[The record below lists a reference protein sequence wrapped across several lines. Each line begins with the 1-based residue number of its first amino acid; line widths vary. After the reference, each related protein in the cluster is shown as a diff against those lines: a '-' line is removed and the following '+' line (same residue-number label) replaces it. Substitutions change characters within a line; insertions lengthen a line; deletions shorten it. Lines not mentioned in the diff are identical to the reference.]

1 MSERFS
7 TEFVETRTTRGME
20 FNTQPS
26 TGIEEEPA
34 RSAATTVKNRFSDH
48 FIAPAQNNNN
58 ESATLVIAVADP
70 TQTWERFEMDDRPTV
85 LEGAAAS
92 ASSPQV
98 ETQAGKEDRR
108 QWDQFELGATSGQR
122 KSSLNG
128 APNNTAVTHWTAL
141 GGGDSREASSD
152 ELAASEDDHNL
163 PFRKTQSMRAT
174 ANRKIQIVDALRQ
187 RRLSNTSLDR
197 EKSRPP
203 LRLDEDELTRKLK
216 IGREWQVFYK
226 AARRGAN
233 WAPVTVSVKDGV
245 LTIKPGTHSQPSAPQ
260 HAPTPADTLST
271 QDIRLCHNHR
281 VTPPVTK
288 HYDRRTKLHQIKLQH
303 TSLQER
309 RSLKRWFFLDH
320 ISISRTILKLGSPD
334 LTVVANI
341 SDAVNEAIRVLP
353 VTRDEGVAY
362 RVNEVFVDVRDCS
375 EILMNCDGTVLERQ
389 SLNRLYVQAF
399 LSGTPSCMLQ
409 LNDVEA
415 LLLQGRGSHAAS
427 TMVSRQLKLNDVVLH
442 PCVDKASYK
451 ATREIKFEPLDGF
464 PFELL
469 RCSIDPHVSPPL
481 SVNAQMEYSELNSTV
496 RMTTSFSVRKKLDLL
511 LKPITDLVFKFPV
524 PAGWAGLFVA
534 DTVLGRKSVR
544 STTALRGS
552 FRHKVKS
559 SACQITVHMG
569 SAKYEPEHGAI
580 MWRLGHY
587 TRSSLP
593 HTFSCDIRLQPGECR
608 LFTLIPKLALFFTK
622 RVVCFFVGFTHIII
636 CAWMA
641 LVLDQWNFFCFLLCM

>member
-7 TEFVETRTTRGME
+7 TEFLIVQETR
-20 FNTQPS
+20 NTQTS

-34 RSAATTVKNRFSDH
+34 ETTVKNRFSDH
-48 FIAPAQNNNN
+48 FIASAQNSNKD
-58 ESATLVIAVADP
+58 SAKSPALVIPVTDP

-98 ETQAGKEDRR
+98 KASQAGKEERR

-122 KSSLNG
+122 MDSG
-128 APNNTAVTHWTAL
+128 VPIDVANNVTHWTAL
-141 GGGDSREASSD
+141 GGDSREASSD
-152 ELAASEDDHNL
+152 ELAASSEDDHNL

-187 RRLSNTSLDR
+187 RHLSNSSLDR
-197 EKSRPP
+197 DKPRPP

-226 AARRGAN
+226 LARRGAL
-233 WAPVTVSVKDGV
+233 WTSVTVSVKDGV
-245 LTIKPGTHSQPSAPQ
+245 LTIKPGTHSQPSSHPPSQ
-260 HAPTPADTLST
+260 HAPAFST
-271 QDIRLCHNHR
+271 QEIRLFHNHR

-320 ISISRTILKLGSPD
+320 ISTSRTILKLGSPD
-334 LTVVANI
+334 LTVVTNI
-341 SDAVNEAIRVLP
+341 LDAVNEAIRLLP
-353 VTRDEGVAY
+353 VTRDQGVAY

-399 LSGTPSCMLQ
+399 ISGSPSCVLL

-415 LLLQGRGSHAAS
+415 LLLQGRGSHASS

-451 ATREIKFEPLDGF
+451 ATRDIKFEPVDGF

-469 RCSIDPHVSPPL
+469 RCSIDPHMSPPL
-481 SVNAQMEYSELNSTV
+481 SVSAQMEYSELNSTV

-511 LKPITDLVFKFPV
+511 LKPISDLVFKFPV
-524 PAGWAGLFVA
+524 PAGWAGLFVT
-534 DTVLGRKSVR
+534 DTALGRKVVR

-552 FRHKVKS
+552 FRRKVRS
-559 SACQITVHMG
+559 STCQITVHLG

-580 MWRLGHY
+580 MWRLGNY

-593 HTFSCDIRLQPGECR
+593 HTFSCDIHLQPGKCPR
-608 LFTLIPKLALFFTK
+608 STLPHAHFYHFYLK
-622 RVVCFFVGFTHIII
+622 RAVWIYTFINRINR
-636 CAWMA
+636 A
-641 LVLDQWNFFCFLLCM
+641 

>member
-1 MSERFS
+1 
-7 TEFVETRTTRGME
+7 ME

-197 EKSRPP
+197 EKIPP
-203 LRLDEDELTRKLK
+203 SPPT
-216 IGREWQVFYK
+216 
-226 AARRGAN
+226 RRGRTDEEAQD
-233 WAPVTVSVKDGV
+233 WARVA
-245 LTIKPGTHSQPSAPQ
+245 GTHSQPSAPQ

-288 HYDRRTKLHQIKLQH
+288 HYDRRTKLHQIKVQH

-334 LTVVANI
+334 LTVVTNI
-341 SDAVNEAIRVLP
+341 SDAVNEAIRLLP

-399 LSGTPSCMLQ
+399 LSGEGQSCL
-409 LNDVEA
+409 LHHGLPPIEA
-415 LLLQGRGSHAAS
+415 QRRRAPPLRRQGLLQGHARDQVRTIGRFS
-427 TMVSRQLKLNDVVLH
+427 
-442 PCVDKASYK
+442 
-451 ATREIKFEPLDGF
+451 

-552 FRHKVKS
+552 FRHKPS
-559 SACQITVHMG
+559 TSQST
-569 SAKYEPEHGAI
+569 EPSCGG
-580 MWRLGHY
+580 WG
-587 TRSSLP
+587 TTPRSSLP
-593 HTFSCDIRLQPGECR
+593 HTFSCDIRLQPGMPKCDIGAYHAEVMY
-608 LFTLIPKLALFFTK
+608 TIPGNSTGLQ
-622 RVVCFFVGFTHIII
+622 VCSFQVADTTPEKWVKYEIQYHYKVQMFPDLSV
-636 CAWMA
+636 
-641 LVLDQWNFFCFLLCM
+641 D